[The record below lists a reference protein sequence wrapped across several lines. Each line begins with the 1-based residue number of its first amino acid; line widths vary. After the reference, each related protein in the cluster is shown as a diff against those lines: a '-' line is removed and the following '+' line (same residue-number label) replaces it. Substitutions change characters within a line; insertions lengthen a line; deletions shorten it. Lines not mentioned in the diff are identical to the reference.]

1 MHCVDVDG
9 LVYTQIDSSF
19 CVCATIVACVAMACV
34 TPAIHRGMVVIEGGF
49 IRGPWPVRAE
59 EADGVSFLSLS
70 RQDRKLASF
79 LGFDL
84 ASRAPLGSFGFLDK
98 LVCLRND
105 AVDRAMSELA
115 SADPMQDSSADS
127 PLKAPRGELVDLI
140 PRVVEISVV
149 LGDDDPVCVKVLS
162 TSSKKAAPSVE
173 LCDATLALLLKGAKA
188 QVPSKRKTPNRSGE
202 GSMHIAEANVHWCP
216 KRGAVYCS
224 FTDVN
229 GTKRMRHMTVKKS
242 DVPERYAENVAA
254 AAATCQQH
262 YDDNNVNP
270 PTSDD

>member
-1 MHCVDVDG
+1 M
-9 LVYTQIDSSF
+9 
-19 CVCATIVACVAMACV
+19 CATIVACVAMACV

-49 IRGPWPVRAE
+49 LRGPWPVRIE

-79 LGFDL
+79 LGFAL
-84 ASRAPLGSFGFLDK
+84 VSRAPLGSFGFLDK

-188 QVPSKRKTPNRSGE
+188 QVPSKRKIPDRSHVGE
-202 GSMHIAEANVHWCP
+202 GCMHIAEANVHWCA

-242 DVPERYAENVAA
+242 DVPERHAEMVAA
-254 AAATCQQH
+254 AAAKCQAH

-270 PTSDD
+270 PPSGD

>member
-9 LVYTQIDSSF
+9 LVYTQIDSSC

-49 IRGPWPVRAE
+49 LRGPWPVRTE
-59 EADGVSFLSLS
+59 EADGAIFLSLS

-84 ASRAPLGSFGFLDK
+84 ASRAPLGSFGFLDT
-98 LVCLRND
+98 LVSLRND
-105 AVDRAMSELA
+105 AVDRAMSEIA
-115 SADPMQDSSADS
+115 SVDPMQDSSTDS

-162 TSSKKAAPSVE
+162 TSSKKAVPAME

-188 QVPSKRKTPNRSGE
+188 HMPPKRKIPDRSHVGE
-202 GSMHIAEANVHWCP
+202 GCMHIAEANVHWC
-216 KRGAVYCS
+216 A
-224 FTDVN
+224 
-229 GTKRMRHMTVKKS
+229 RMGCCVLLLH
-242 DVPERYAENVAA
+242 
-254 AAATCQQH
+254 
-262 YDDNNVNP
+262 
-270 PTSDD
+270 

>member
-1 MHCVDVDG
+1 
-9 LVYTQIDSSF
+9 
-19 CVCATIVACVAMACV
+19 VCATILACVAMACV

-49 IRGPWPVRAE
+49 LRGPWPVRTE
-59 EADGVSFLSLS
+59 EADGAIFLSLS

-84 ASRAPLGSFGFLDK
+84 ASRAPLGSFGFLDT
-98 LVCLRND
+98 LVSLRND
-105 AVDRAMSELA
+105 AVDRAMSEIA
-115 SADPMQDSSADS
+115 SVDPMQDSSTDS
-127 PLKAPRGELVDLI
+127 PLKAPRGELVDMI

-162 TSSKKAAPSVE
+162 TASRKAVPSVE

-188 QVPSKRKTPNRSGE
+188 QVPSTRKIPDRSHAGE
-202 GSMHIAEANVHWCP
+202 GHMNITEANVHWCA

-229 GTKRMRHMTVKKS
+229 GAKRMRHMTVKKS
-242 DVPERYAENVAA
+242 DVPERYAEMVAA
-254 AAATCQQH
+254 AAAKCQQH